1 MIRFKRGIQ
10 ARLSGH
16 PLRGLALSLFLP
28 SSDHVLLKAVP
39 SRPFNKEELQAF
51 RDHEVLSVTDDSY
64 RLGGQTKGILKTRL
78 IYT

>member
-1 MIRFKRGIQ
+1 LVRFLLLSRVVIVPGNTAMIRFKRGIQ

-51 RDHEVLSVTDDSY
+51 RDHEVLSVTDDS
-64 RLGGQTKGILKTRL
+64 
-78 IYT
+78 